1 MHDVIIIGSGFGGA
15 LSAHALVEAGLQ
27 VLLLERGRW
36 VSRGPENWEP
46 GAAAQLS
53 EHYFSDTPYA
63 VTDDHGRSV
72 TGAFHCV
79 GGPSVFYGGVS
90 LRFRAEDFEP
100 HEEVTGG
107 SGAEWPISYDDL
119 EPWYARVEELIGVA
133 GKAGEDPTEPWRST
147 PYPEE
152 PRPLQP
158 VSERLSA
165 AARGL
170 GLNPFRLPLAINY
183 GRPDRTACRE
193 CPTCDGFA
201 CAISA
206 KNDLATVILNPA
218 VERGLELMPETVVT
232 GLEHDGSRITGVRV
246 TSARGGRETRVL
258 RARHYILA
266 AGALASPHL
275 LLASGLQHANPAGD
289 VVGRYLMRH
298 CNRIVFGLF
307 ARRPDP
313 EGRFHKQLG
322 IHDLYFGARDEIA
335 PGTGLQPRAR
345 SDSMPVKGRL
355 GGLQQ
360 LVTPPISLVRMQ
372 APKGT
377 GPFLTPF
384 VSRITGFLAIAEDQP
399 QYGNH
404 VVADGAPDRYGMPA
418 LLVTHHYSERD
429 EAAVRILART
439 GRAILKRAGALMYY
453 NHRIWTFSHA
463 LGTVRMG
470 RDARTS
476 PLDADCRFR
485 GIENLSVVDG
495 SALPTS
501 AGVNPSLTI
510 AANALRTATTLAN
523 ELRAAERPALA
534 ERRG

>member
-15 LSAHALVEAGLQ
+15 LAAHALVEAGLK

-36 VSRGPENWEP
+36 VSRGPQNWEP

-53 EHYFSDTPYA
+53 EHYLSDTPYQ

-100 HEEVTGG
+100 HEEITAG

-119 EPWYARVEELIGVA
+119 EPYYARVEELIGVA

-165 AARGL
+165 AARAL

-183 GRPDRTACRE
+183 GRPNRNACRE

-201 CAISA
+201 CAVSA

-218 VERGLELMPETVVT
+218 VERGLELAPESVVT
-232 GLEHDGSRITGVRV
+232 SLEHDGRRITGVRV
-246 TSARGGRETRVL
+246 TSARGGEATRVL

-275 LLASGLQHANPAGD
+275 LLVSGLERANPAGD
-289 VVGRYLMRH
+289 AVGRYLMRH

-322 IHDLYFGARDEIA
+322 IHDLYFGERNAIAR
-335 PGTGLQPRAR
+335 GLQPGAT
-345 SDSMPVKGRL
+345 SGRL

-372 APKGT
+372 APRGT

-399 QYGNH
+399 QYGNR
-404 VVADGAPDRYGMPA
+404 VVADGAPDRYGMPS
-418 LLVTHHYSERD
+418 LRVTHHYSDRD
-429 EAAVRILART
+429 EAAVRVLART
-439 GRAILKRAGALMYY
+439 GRAILKRAGALAYY

-470 RDARTS
+470 RDPRTS

-485 GIENLSVVDG
+485 GIENLSVVDA
-495 SALPTS
+495 SALPTA

-510 AANALRTATTLAN
+510 AANALRAATALAA
-523 ELRAAERPALA
+523 ELRGSERAALA
-534 ERRG
+534 ERGG

>member
-1 MHDVIIIGSGFGGA
+1 MHDVIIVGSGFGGA
-15 LSAHALVEAGLQ
+15 LSAHALVEAGLK
-27 VLLLERGRW
+27 VLLLERGQW
-36 VSRGPENWEP
+36 VSRGPHNWEP

-53 EHYFSDTPYA
+53 EHYFSDTPYQ

-100 HEEVTGG
+100 HEEITGG

-119 EPWYARVEELIGVA
+119 EPYYARVEELIGVA

-165 AARGL
+165 AARSL

-183 GRPDRTACRE
+183 GRAGRNACRE

-206 KNDLATVILNPA
+206 KNDLATVVLNPA
-218 VERGLELMPETVVT
+218 VERGLELEAETVAT
-232 GLEHDGSRITGVRV
+232 GLEHDGHRITGVRV
-246 TSARGGRETRVL
+246 TSARGGGETRVL

-275 LLASGLQHANPAGD
+275 LLASGLERANPAGD
-289 VVGRYLMRH
+289 AVGRYLMRH

-322 IHDLYFGARDEIA
+322 IHDLYFGT
-335 PGTGLQPRAR
+335 PGRRLQPG
-345 SDSMPVKGRL
+345 VQGRL

-372 APKGT
+372 APRGT

-399 QYGNH
+399 QYGNR
-404 VVADGAPDRYGMPA
+404 VVADGAPDRYGMPS
-418 LLVTHHYSERD
+418 LRVTHHYTDRD
-429 EAAVRILART
+429 EAAVKILART
-439 GRAILKRAGALMYY
+439 GRAILRRAGALAYY
-453 NHRIWTFSHA
+453 NHRIWTFSHG

-470 RDARTS
+470 RDPRTS
-476 PLDADCRFR
+476 PLDAECRFR
-485 GIENLSVVDG
+485 GIENLSVVDA
-495 SALPTS
+495 SALPTA

-510 AANALRTATTLAN
+510 AANALRAATALAA
-523 ELRAAERPALA
+523 ELRGSERPALA
-534 ERRG
+534 ERGG